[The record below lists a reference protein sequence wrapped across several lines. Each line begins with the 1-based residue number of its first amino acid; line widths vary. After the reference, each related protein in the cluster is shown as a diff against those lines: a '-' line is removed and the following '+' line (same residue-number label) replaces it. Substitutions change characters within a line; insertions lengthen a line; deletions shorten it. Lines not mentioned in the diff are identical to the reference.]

1 MPGGRVM
8 SLLFAPVMKLQ
19 IATYRG
25 SGGGRL
31 NRMMG
36 FPVVL
41 LTTKGDKAYHRFAFR
56 PDDTLLL
63 GRETAGVPD
72 AVHRAADARL
82 RVPLQP
88 GQRSLNLAVAAALV
102 LGEALRQT
110 DGLPRDDAT

>member
-41 LTTKGDKAYHRFAFR
+41 LTTKGTRSGLSRTTPLGGF
-56 PDDTLLL
+56 PD
-63 GRETAGVPD
+63 G
-72 AVHRAADARL
+72 
-82 RVPLQP
+82 
-88 GQRSLNLAVAAALV
+88 
-102 LGEALRQT
+102 
-110 DGLPRDDAT
+110 DDAWLVVASKGIVRLTPAD